1 MELNE
6 DQDHEAVENK
16 PDAPE
21 RDENMA
27 SVESEIKQEIGQARV
42 AMSRMAQITM
52 AASRSQ
58 RATVARLDTVEGSFA
73 DVETALKRIAESTE
87 NIERRMQS
95 LELQHVPQDEE
106 RPSHVPPQES
116 RNVVATPVTVTSRRG
131 PASSGDP
138 RDHTTYTYTE
148 WPTLPPGT
156 GAPRNLPPRL
166 YIQDRVTWQAWLALF
181 LAAGG
186 AGTIF
191 VGPVMGVL
199 GCLAVVASTIFGFLA
214 IRNWH
219 TAATH
224 FMKLRHMLGSPCA
237 MCSSYACFAPAG
249 SAALS
254 CVAFVMAAFLY
265 DIWPVFNASFGGLAM
280 LFLLLSFLLMRAH
293 ANVAHMGVPGTIA

>member
-106 RPSHVPPQES
+106 RP
-116 RNVVATPVTVTSRRG
+116 RT
-131 PASSGDP
+131 
-138 RDHTTYTYTE
+138 
-148 WPTLPPGT
+148 
-156 GAPRNLPPRL
+156 
-166 YIQDRVTWQAWLALF
+166 F
-181 LAAGG
+181 LRKRA
-186 AGTIF
+186 
-191 VGPVMGVL
+191 
-199 GCLAVVASTIFGFLA
+199 
-214 IRNWH
+214 
-219 TAATH
+219 
-224 FMKLRHMLGSPCA
+224 
-237 MCSSYACFAPAG
+237 
-249 SAALS
+249 
-254 CVAFVMAAFLY
+254 
-265 DIWPVFNASFGGLAM
+265 AM
-280 LFLLLSFLLMRAH
+280 LSLLLSQSPVAEVRLAVETLETTPRIPTRNGRPFHRERVPHGTSHH
-293 ANVAHMGVPGTIA
+293 ACTFKIARHGRLG